1 MVLSS
6 TYWWFGFA
14 PACVVTACQC
24 SSRSFVAFSKS
35 SPSLR
40 LLLAAIEMGALLSL
54 TVEKIAISSSIHS
67 SGERCCRWIVIRP
80 QRFGALPFGR
90 VAEACIGL
98 HPVPVCIK
106 AVHKGAAVAGE
117 RNCAVH
123 SMKDLGELLV
133 LRI

>member
-1 MVLSS
+1 MQIDQIILRPDASLILLQHTDSAGGTGTVLIDGSS
-6 TYWWFGFA
+6 LDE
-14 PACVVTACQC
+14 PQTAALTALIDLCQK
-24 SSRSFVAFSKS
+24 RLVAFSKS

-54 TVEKIAISSSIHS
+54 TVEKIGISSSIHS

-106 AVHKGAAVAGE
+106 AV
-117 RNCAVH
+117 
-123 SMKDLGELLV
+123 
-133 LRI
+133 